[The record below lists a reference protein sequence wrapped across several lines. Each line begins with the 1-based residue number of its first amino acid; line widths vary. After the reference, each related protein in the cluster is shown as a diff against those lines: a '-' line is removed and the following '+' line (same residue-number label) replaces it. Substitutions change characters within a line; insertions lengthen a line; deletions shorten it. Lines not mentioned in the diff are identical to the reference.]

1 MQPVFRFAPS
11 PNGRLHLGHVYAA
24 LRDFDLCRRA
34 GGRFLLRI
42 EDIDPTRS
50 RPEYEAAIYDDLA
63 WLGLSWEAPVMRQS
77 TRMPIYAAQVERLRA
92 DDSLYPAFMS
102 RAEAR
107 HATDTI
113 DWPRDPDGSG
123 LYPPDDR
130 NLAAADIAQRLSHN
144 TAHTWRMDMGAVMQH
159 APPLSWMEDGAGPAD
174 ETGQITADPRAW
186 GDVVIARRDVP
197 TSYHLAVVVDD
208 AAQGVT
214 HIVRGRDLFYAT
226 AIHVL
231 LQHLLGLPTPRY
243 HHHRLITDGDG
254 NKLSKS
260 YRDTPLVELRD
271 QGATPADVRKL
282 VGL

>member
-1 MQPVFRFAPS
+1 M
-11 PNGRLHLGHVYAA
+11 
-24 LRDFDLCRRA
+24 
-34 GGRFLLRI
+34 
-42 EDIDPTRS
+42 PTC
-50 RPEYEAAIYDDLA
+50 PPKVVAKA
-63 WLGLSWEAPVMRQS
+63 
-77 TRMPIYAAQVERLRA
+77 TERLPVVGKG
-92 DDSLYPAFMS
+92 LVS
-102 RAEAR
+102 R
-107 HATDTI
+107 
-113 DWPRDPDGSG
+113 
-123 LYPPDDR
+123 
-130 NLAAADIAQRLSHN
+130 
-144 TAHTWRMDMGAVMQH
+144 
-159 APPLSWMEDGAGPAD
+159 D
-174 ETGQITADPRAW
+174 ETGQITADPRVW

-231 LQHLLGLPTPRY
+231 LQHLLGFPTPRY